1 MQPTSGGSSY
11 VTDALRAVVVFGR
24 GPVWPSQIQ
33 FFGWKRAA
41 NYHG

>member
-11 VTDALRAVVVFGR
+11 VTDALR
-24 GPVWPSQIQ
+24 PVWPFQIQ
-33 FFGWKRAA
+33 FFDWERVA